1 MTDMTLCAS
10 DTCEA
15 ANRCKRNP
23 KCPDAYPW
31 AKDRQSYSYWTPES
45 YGRCP
50 GYIETT
56 RKEPEAA

>member
-10 DTCEA
+10 TGCSVAE
-15 ANRCKRNP
+15 RCKRNQ
-23 KCPDAYPW
+23 KCPDAYPS
-31 AKDRQSYSYWTPES
+31 AGREQSVRYWTPES

>member
-50 GYIETT
+50 G
-56 RKEPEAA
+56 